1 MELEVINKHLTPEL
15 VKHNH
20 VTELMKLNITLDAL
34 REMERNLIYNEDG
47 LPQIIE
53 FENKLKKA
61 LNVVDAEYEKE
72 KKPIREQG
80 KVVDA
85 GRNLIYNPINKIFEN
100 LKINKTTL
108 CEAIDKRKKEAD
120 EAKEKKDQQRRD
132 TDNAILNLSEKLAA
146 ATTIEQLRGI
156 ENILNLQTANTSK
169 YGEYLEELKTR
180 CVPIRKLIGERKE
193 TIKAKLDLDIK
204 EQEATKKGDDEHL
217 EAILDQKQGLE
228 DILFENST
236 KIQETASSQSL
247 NSVSRSEQVF
257 ASAPVKRRTK
267 EWEVVDLQLLFKK
280 RPDLIDLVP
289 NKEKIDEIL
298 KKDVE
303 NGIFGKDADY
313 VTFGIRFFEKK
324 IYA

>member
-1 MELEVINKHLTPEL
+1 MELEVINKNLTPEL

-34 REMERNLIYNEDG
+34 REMERNLVYNEDG

-100 LKINKTTL
+100 LKINKTRV

-120 EAKEKKDQQRRD
+120 EAKEKKDQQKRD

-146 ATTIEQLRGI
+146 ATTIEQLRSI

-217 EAILDQKQGLE
+217 EAILDQKQDLE

-257 ASAPVKRRTK
+257 SSAPVKRRTK
-267 EWEVVDLQLLFKK
+267 EWQVVDLQLLFKK
-280 RPDLIDLVP
+280 RPDLVDLVP
-289 NKEKIDEIL
+289 NKEKIDELL
-298 KKDVE
+298 KWDVE

-313 VTFGIRFFEKK
+313 TLNGIRFYEKK
-324 IYA
+324 TYA